1 MHIAERIKV
10 LRKSKGLSQEELAER
25 IGVSRQAISKWES
38 GRTVPDPDKI
48 ILLSAALE
56 ATTDYLLLGK
66 EDAAVE
72 SQKAQ
77 QDPPAPHPPKK
88 RRLSKK
94 AIAAVV
100 LSVVCL
106 AFLIAFGVY
115 RSHAFDVAAIVYAPS
130 GKSACVVYDKNIFK
144 SGKDDPELNP
154 AFCLKNY
161 DGLHGGKWEQLRLRL
176 FPDKGGLCIGG
187 TLESLAWAPDSSGVL
202 LKFQYNSEE
211 KPHYEFVS
219 YTENQVHV
227 LDERLISALLH
238 DFIEYPELYGVRV
251 TYETETEIE
260 FLVWYEEK
268 MVFHF
273 ELQDT
278 AGNAH
283 SGIFL
288 ITMDSATSF
297 DEGRKTDVIA
307 LFERT

>member
-1 MHIAERIKV
+1 MHIAERIKA

-66 EDAAVE
+66 EDVVE
-72 SQKAQ
+72 SKKTQ
-77 QDPPAPHPPKK
+77 QDPPAPLPLKK
-88 RRLSKK
+88 RRPSKK
-94 AIAAVV
+94 AILAAVLGV
-100 LSVVCL
+100 ICL
-106 AFLIAFGVY
+106 AVLITFGVH
-115 RSHAFDVAAIVYAPS
+115 RSHALDVAAIVYAPN
-130 GKSACVVYDKNIFK
+130 GKSACVIYDKNIFETG
-144 SGKDDPELNP
+144 SKDPAFYL
-154 AFCLKNY
+154 AFCLKQY
-161 DGLHGGKWEQLRLRL
+161 DGLHGGKWEEFRLRL
-176 FPDKGGLCIGG
+176 FPEDGGLCIGG
-187 TLESLAWAPDSSGVL
+187 TLESLAWATDNSGVL
-202 LKFQYNSEE
+202 LKCRYNSEE

-219 YTENQVHV
+219 YAENQVYV
-227 LDERLISALLH
+227 LDERLNSALLH
-238 DFIEYPELYGVRV
+238 DFIEYPALYGVHV
-251 TYETETEIE
+251 TYETEIEIE

-288 ITMDSATSF
+288 ITIDSATSF
-297 DEGRKTDVIA
+297 DEGRKTNLIA